1 MQQSLARIILGSA
14 ALITGLAVA
23 APPAAAQQADRG
35 DERWHP
41 EWGDWSLSFHLPS
54 GGGAGFGFWKQRGRD
69 VALGLTVDGTLA
81 FSDRENP
88 DGDVSSSEVAFSVG
102 PALKRYWWRDGPVSP
117 FFHTGLS
124 ATYRRA
130 EVGATSSWRF
140 GGGLTVGLGADWFPV
155 QGISLGGHTGLGAS
169 YLWATDNDDVP
180 GDQSLLVIDLFTSAL
195 TVHFYF

>member
-1 MQQSLARIILGSA
+1 MQQPLARIILGSA
-14 ALITGLAVA
+14 ALLIGLAVTG
-23 APPAAAQQADRG
+23 PPAAAQQTDRG

-41 EWGDWSLSFHLPS
+41 QWGDWSISFHLPS

-69 VALGLTVDGTLA
+69 IALGLTVDGTLA

-88 DGDVSSSEVAFSVG
+88 DGDVSSSELAFSVG

-124 ATYRRA
+124 GIYRRA

-140 GGGLTVGLGADWFPV
+140 GGGLTVGLGADWFPAE
-155 QGISLGGHTGLGAS
+155 GISIGGHTGLGAS
-169 YLWATDNDDVP
+169 YLWTTDNDDVP
-180 GDQSLLVIDLFTSAL
+180 SDRTLLVIDLFTSAL
-195 TVHFYF
+195 TVHLYF